1 VAQVEGSALVA
12 QAIQREGIEALFDLA
27 GGPIQD
33 IMGFAPHCGVWPI
46 GVHHEQAATFAAAAY
61 GYVKNQVGVAVL
73 AAGPGVSNGVTGA
86 HVAYD
91 NCLPL
96 VILGGSGPQR
106 ARYTSTFQETENI
119 PMFKGITKMAV
130 QVDSTARLPE
140 YMAMAFRKARTG
152 RPGPV
157 YLDLP
162 SDVLQ
167 NAVDEERVR
176 WPECYYTQAR
186 PLGDP
191 DQVKR
196 AATQP
201 AAYWLQRLVEADIP
215 CTLVQDYHMLA
226 QDPQTLENSY
236 LYNYEHSRFG
246 TLKAVGPVA
255 YFSKTGS
262 VPQGPAPGEPGQH
275 TQAILANA
283 GFTSEE
289 IAQLRANKV
298 VS

>member
-1 VAQVEGSALVA
+1 MHLFPAGGNLKPSGYDELTRWNMAQVEGSALVA
-12 QAIQREGIEALFDLA
+12 QAIQREGIEILFGLA

-33 IMGFAPHCGVWPI
+33 IMGFAPHFGIRPI

-73 AAGPGVSNGVTGA
+73 AAGPGVTNGVTGA

-91 NCLPL
+91 NCFPL

-106 ARYTSTFQETENI
+106 ARYTGTFQETENI

-130 QVDSTARLPE
+130 QVDSTARMPE

-167 NAVDEERVR
+167 NAVDEEHVR
-176 WPECYYTQAR
+176 WPERYYTQAR
-186 PLGDP
+186 PQG
-191 DQVKR
+191 
-196 AATQP
+196 
-201 AAYWLQRLVEADIP
+201 I
-215 CTLVQDYHMLA
+215 
-226 QDPQTLENSY
+226 QTRSSELPSSY
-236 LYNYEHSRFG
+236 
-246 TLKAVGPVA
+246 AVLNGP
-255 YFSKTGS
+255 
-262 VPQGPAPGEPGQH
+262 
-275 TQAILANA
+275 
-283 GFTSEE
+283 
-289 IAQLRANKV
+289 
-298 VS
+298 

>member
-1 VAQVEGSALVA
+1 
-12 QAIQREGIEALFDLA
+12 
-27 GGPIQD
+27 
-33 IMGFAPHCGVWPI
+33 MGFAPHCGVWPI

-140 YMAMAFRKARTG
+140 YMSMAFRKACTG

-176 WPECYYTQAR
+176 WPDRYYTQAR
-186 PLGDP
+186 PQGDP

-196 AATQP
+196 AAE
-201 AAYWLQRLVEADIP
+201 L
-215 CTLVQDYHMLA
+215 
-226 QDPQTLENSY
+226 
-236 LYNYEHSRFG
+236 
-246 TLKAVGPVA
+246 
-255 YFSKTGS
+255 
-262 VPQGPAPGEPGQH
+262 
-275 TQAILANA
+275 
-283 GFTSEE
+283 
-289 IAQLRANKV
+289 LRTAERPMMM
-298 VS
+298 